1 MMAIAYDL
9 HNFHSPQTIKKLVCP
24 VDEGIIVTEMAP
36 IRIEMH
42 HHKIKVIT

>member
-1 MMAIAYDL
+1 MMAIVYDL
-9 HNFHSPQTIKKLVCP
+9 HNFHCPQTWMRASLSL
-24 VDEGIIVTEMAP
+24 IVP